1 MIRLLIAAF
10 LVGHGLIHG
19 IMFSLPCSAQASAG
33 LPFNP
38 SHSWLLGT
46 TRSVGLAVALAVTLG
61 FVVVGAAYLVQM
73 SWWPAATLVAAALSV
88 ALLALYF
95 TRWWSV
101 GIVISAAVAVV
112 AWRVQQAA

>member
-10 LVGHGLIHG
+10 LIGHGLVHG
-19 IMFSLPCSAQASAG
+19 IMFSLPYNAQASAD
-33 LPFNP
+33 LPYNL

-46 TRSVGLAVALAVTLG
+46 TRSLGLAVALAVTLA
-61 FVVVGAAYLVQM
+61 FVVVGAAFLGHVN
-73 SWWPAATLVAAALSV
+73 WWPAATLVAAALSV
-88 ALLALYF
+88 GLLVLYF